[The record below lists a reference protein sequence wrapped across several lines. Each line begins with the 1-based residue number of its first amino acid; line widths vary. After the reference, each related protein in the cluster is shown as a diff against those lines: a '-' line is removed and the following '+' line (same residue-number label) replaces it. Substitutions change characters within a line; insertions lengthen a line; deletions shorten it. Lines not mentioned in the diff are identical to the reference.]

1 MRALKSLLW
10 LCLLMVGLQCCL
22 PAAAQAAGL
31 QPADE
36 LSLRIEDPAAP
47 EEQHGLFQDGALYH
61 ALASGL
67 LAPSTTVGNRL
78 YAVDDHCV
86 PGSIHLLTG
95 GVQPSAP

>member
-22 PAAAQAAGL
+22 PTAAQAAGI

-36 LSLRIEDPAAP
+36 LSLRTEDPAAP
-47 EEQHGLFQDGALYH
+47 EEQFDLFQDGLFFH
-61 ALASGL
+61 ALASRL
-67 LAPSTTVGNRL
+67 LAPPTSVGNGL
-78 YAVDDHCV
+78 HAVDDHRILR
-86 PGSIHLLTG
+86 SSHFLTG